1 MCDTLL
7 HTGEVRPV
15 CSLTDQPDFG
25 GLFDLVST
33 ARKKVFSKTR
43 HFRMQKSSNCN
54 RYNKLRVH
62 SRVVDT
68 RWTGGGQAWTTGMH
82 LFENGSSVE
91 SNSITA
97 RRVILRKLKYTCT
110 YDALARSDP
119 ENGTLLA

>member
-1 MCDTLL
+1 MVDTS
-7 HTGEVRPV
+7 ESP
-15 CSLTDQPDFG
+15 
-25 GLFDLVST
+25 
-33 ARKKVFSKTR
+33 KKIVFSKTP

>member
-1 MCDTLL
+1 
-7 HTGEVRPV
+7 
-15 CSLTDQPDFG
+15 
-25 GLFDLVST
+25 
-33 ARKKVFSKTR
+33 
-43 HFRMQKSSNCN
+43 MQKSSNCN

-68 RWTGGGQAWTTGMH
+68 RWTVGGQAWTTGMH

>member
-1 MCDTLL
+1 
-7 HTGEVRPV
+7 
-15 CSLTDQPDFG
+15 
-25 GLFDLVST
+25 
-33 ARKKVFSKTR
+33 
-43 HFRMQKSSNCN
+43 MQKSSNCN

-68 RWTGGGQAWTTGMH
+68 RWTVGGQAWTIGMH